1 MSDFLAPLVN
11 AVNAAT
17 SAHTAPA
24 DLLATCAPLLADLV
38 TGDPEGAR
46 RFVETLSWPE
56 PTEAMYRRVRV
67 REGALHRLARNLV
80 TLHPP
85 AGVVARHPVQVPQV
99 LGAREPRAHGARLSA
114 RPHRRAPPSA

>member
-67 REGALHRLARNLV
+67 REGAEGAWSLYAITWREGQETHV
-80 TLHPP
+80 HDHGTW
-85 AGVVARHPVQVPQV
+85 GVVVV
-99 LGAREPRAHGARLSA
+99 LEGTLI
-114 RPHRRAPPSA
+114 